1 MKTLQRILY
10 LFLLT
15 LAIVACE
22 RDYDMPPLNEPK
34 YEGADANIT
43 IAALKLS
50 LIHISEPTRP

>member
-22 RDYDMPPLNEPK
+22 RDYEYASVK
-34 YEGADANIT
+34 
-43 IAALKLS
+43 
-50 LIHISEPTRP
+50 